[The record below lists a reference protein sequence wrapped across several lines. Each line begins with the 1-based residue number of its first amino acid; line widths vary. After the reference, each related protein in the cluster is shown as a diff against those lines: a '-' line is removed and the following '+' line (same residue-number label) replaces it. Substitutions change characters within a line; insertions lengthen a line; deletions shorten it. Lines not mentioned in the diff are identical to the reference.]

1 MTRDDILN
9 MPAGREMDAQIA
21 QSVFGMRLTKNH
33 GLAGGF
39 YWVGNGVQFGIMQ
52 ERDIFAF
59 STDIAAAWKVTEKF
73 WSVEVNKYLDGK
85 EWRAY
90 VVRLSNDNKSNSDGG
105 SFADTAPLAICRA
118 ALLAVMDG
126 GQ

>member
-52 ERDIFAF
+52 EQDTPAY
-59 STDIAAAWKVTEKF
+59 STDISAAWEVVEKMGNVDKLHDVELRTSIRGWICNIF
-73 WSVEVNKYLDGK
+73 NSFDSFEVN
-85 EWRAY
+85 
-90 VVRLSNDNKSNSDGG
+90 
-105 SFADTAPLAICRA
+105 ADTAPLAICRA